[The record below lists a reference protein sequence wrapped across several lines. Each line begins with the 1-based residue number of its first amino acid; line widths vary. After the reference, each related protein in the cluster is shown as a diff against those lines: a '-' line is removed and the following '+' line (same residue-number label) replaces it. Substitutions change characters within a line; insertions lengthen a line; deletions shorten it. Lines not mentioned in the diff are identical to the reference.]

1 MSTRESA
8 QPGLDRI
15 KQLSRAG
22 TLAENYGEVPS
33 LLAGLDETGL
43 RRAGMLLSRVDAA
56 DVDGARFTVAVA
68 GSSAL
73 QPLEAPLTV
82 QLARHGFVPDVRLGG
97 YKQYG
102 MELRNPA
109 SPLFD
114 VEPDLTLCV
123 LDADEVFKHLDTP
136 WTAADVRDALTEH
149 AEHIE
154 SLVTAHRAD
163 HAGALVLTTLPLPR
177 HWAAQLVDL
186 RSRAELG
193 IAWREFEARLLRLA
207 VEHTGV
213 FVVDMEPLVGVAGP
227 LLDPRLAAYTSVQF
241 ADGVLAALA
250 REVGHIARALRGKT
264 SKVLVLDLDNTT
276 WGGVLV
282 EEGPLGITT
291 GEGPVG
297 EAFTAVQKA
306 AKQLASQGPLLAV
319 CSKND
324 EDKVR
329 IAFRD
334 NPDLTLRE
342 DDLVALVAN
351 WGAKPDNLRQIAE
364 QLNLGIDSLVFI
376 DDSPSERGLV
386 AANLPQVPVIA
397 VDADEPALHLHRL
410 LADGWF
416 TTQRVTDEDRVR
428 GERYR
433 TERKRMEF
441 RERADSLGDY
451 LAQLGTTV
459 ELFVPGEA
467 EVGRI
472 AQITQRTNQFNLTTI
487 RLDVAA
493 VTTALSG
500 PGRTVYGVR
509 CADKFGD
516 HGIVGAVFTSTEADG
531 ARRVDNF
538 LLSCRVL
545 ARGVEDAVL
554 HTLLAQAKAAGAP
567 ALHATYRPTAKNA
580 AVADFY
586 AKSGFSAVG
595 ESGGGSREFT
605 HDLTELP
612 PAVQHVELKT
622 LTTV

>member
-1 MSTRESA
+1 MS
-8 QPGLDRI
+8 LDRLRE
-15 KQLSRAG
+15 LSRAG
-22 TLAENYGEVPS
+22 GLAENYTEVAP
-33 LLAGLDETGL
+33 LLAGLDDTGL
-43 RRAGMLLSRVDAA
+43 RRAGMLLSKVDASV
-56 DVDGARFTVAVA
+56 VDGPRLTVAVV

-73 QPLEAPLTV
+73 QPIEAPLTA

-97 YKQYG
+97 YGQYG
-102 MELRNPA
+102 MELRDPGNP
-109 SPLFD
+109 LWD
-114 VEPDLTLCV
+114 VEPDLTVCV
-123 LDADEVFKHLDTP
+123 LDADEVFDHLPTP
-136 WTAADVRDALTEH
+136 WTVDDVRAALDEH
-149 AEHIE
+149 VAQVE
-154 SLVTAHRAD
+154 SLVAGYRGD
-163 HAGALVLTTLPLPR
+163 HVGALVLTTPPLPR
-177 HWAAQLVDL
+177 HWAAQVVDL
-186 RSRAELG
+186 RGRAELG
-193 IAWREFEARLLRLA
+193 IAWRGFESRLLGLG

-213 FVVDMEPLVGVAGP
+213 FVVDLNPLVGEHGP
-227 LLDPRLAAYTSVQF
+227 LRDHRLAAYTSVRF
-241 ADGVLAALA
+241 TDPVLTALS

-291 GEGPVG
+291 GAGPVG

-306 AKQLASQGPLLAV
+306 AKQLASQGALLAV

-329 IAFRD
+329 EAFAT

-364 QLNLGIDSLVFI
+364 QLNLGVDSLVFI

-386 AANLPQVPVIA
+386 AANLPGVPVIA
-397 VDADEPALHLHRL
+397 VEAGEPALHLHRL

-433 TERKRMEF
+433 TERRRLEF
-441 RERADSLGDY
+441 KERADSLGDY
-451 LAQLGTTV
+451 LAQLGTEV
-459 ELFVPGEA
+459 ELFAPGPG

-472 AQITQRTNQFNLTTI
+472 AQITQRTNQFNLTTV

-493 VTTALSG
+493 VTGALAD
-500 PGRTVYGVR
+500 PGREVLGVR
-509 CADKFGD
+509 CADRFGD
-516 HGIVGAVFTSTEADG
+516 HGVVGAVFTSTEPDG

-554 HTLLAQAKAAGAP
+554 RELVLGARDAGATELR
-567 ALHATYRPTAKNA
+567 AAYRPTAKNG
-580 AVADFY
+580 AVAGFY
-586 AKSGFSAVG
+586 AKGGFSLVA
-595 ESGGGSREFT
+595 EDGGAREFA
-605 HDLTELP
+605 HDLAEA
-612 PAVQHVELKT
+612 PAEIPHVVVRAA
-622 LTTV
+622 TTV